1 MVEPWLIRPVYDIY
15 LRLESEAGAGG
26 GVGEG
31 RWKLFGSEIQPGF
44 RENESVIRERGR
56 EHEIKEERTG
66 QGLDFKRNGK

>member
-15 LRLESEAGAGG
+15 LRLESER
-26 GVGEG
+26 GVGAEG

-44 RENESVIRERGR
+44 LENESVIRERGR
-56 EHEIKEERTG
+56 EHEIKERTG